1 MYTVCACLCRKM
13 TVEWNID
20 LYILKC
26 NWITWI
32 SSLTFQRSV
41 LKSAVLFAFTQLEF
55 ENTNKHPPR
64 EKEWSRWQ
72 ALVQQKQGIAFF
84 FVFIRAEQ
92 NFLIKREAKNSKEAS
107 GEHTSTKGAV

>member
-41 LKSAVLFAFTQLEF
+41 SKSAVLFAFTQLEF

-64 EKEWSRWQ
+64 EKEWSRWR

-84 FVFIRAEQ
+84 L
-92 NFLIKREAKNSKEAS
+92 FLSGLSRIFSLKEKQRTARRPL
-107 GEHTSTKGAV
+107 GNIQALK